1 MTRAIG
7 EHQGTIPFV
16 LRRALLGYRGA
27 DVVAALEQQRQQIT
41 RLAESVDRLYT
52 ERERLRPELAEARA
66 EVDQMRVHEHL
77 RVDRVESE
85 ARAAAARIVAEAEEE
100 ALRIRHAIGARIA
113 DGTSR
118 LDELLRV
125 REGLVGNL
133 RTMLVDYEQALGRL
147 ERAGE
152 HAPGHAQPVSA
163 VRPEVSVAP
172 KLGEGEVAQLFPRR
186 IELHAGPFDDFTE
199 LSSFERSLAGL
210 PAIEDVYIRVF
221 EAHRAVIELALAEE
235 RPLLRDLAMHVPYE
249 ISVASMEGET
259 LSIDVRGRSA
269 VVG

>member
-1 MTRAIG
+1 MNRAIG
-7 EHQGTIPFV
+7 VLEGRGPFV
-16 LRRALLGYRGA
+16 LRRALLGYSRA
-27 DVVAALEQQRQQIT
+27 DVVTALEEQLRQIT

-52 ERERLRPELAEARA
+52 ERERLRPELAEAKA
-66 EVDQMRVHEHL
+66 EVERMRINEHL
-77 RVDRVESE
+77 RVDRAESE
-85 ARAAAARIVAEAEEE
+85 ARAAAARIVADAEEE
-100 ALRIRHAIGARIA
+100 ALRIRHAIGARIT

-125 REGLVGNL
+125 REGLVGDL
-133 RTMLVDYEQALGRL
+133 RIMLVDYEQALGRL
-147 ERAGE
+147 ERAGD
-152 HAPGHAQPVSA
+152 HMPGHAQPVRAERST
-163 VRPEVSVAP
+163 VSIAP
-172 KLGEGEVAQLFPRR
+172 DLGEGDVAQLFPRR

-235 RPLLRDLAMHVPYE
+235 RPLLRDLATHVPYE
-249 ISVASMEGET
+249 ISIASVEGET
-259 LSIDVRGRSA
+259 LSIDIRGRSA